1 MSECSRTKKIACLR
15 LSSDQQGR
23 YVEKP
28 VKIKMGNASNGNCYP
43 APEVVESFIDVFSET
58 GNRSADLINKDSAC
72 AKTKKIA
79 FVGKEK

>member
-1 MSECSRTKKIACLR
+1 
-15 LSSDQQGR
+15 
-23 YVEKP
+23 
-28 VKIKMGNASNGNCYP
+28 MGNASNGNCYP

-79 FVGKEK
+79 FVGKEKWIKTAFCRFLPQSRNMHKKSTADTERRG